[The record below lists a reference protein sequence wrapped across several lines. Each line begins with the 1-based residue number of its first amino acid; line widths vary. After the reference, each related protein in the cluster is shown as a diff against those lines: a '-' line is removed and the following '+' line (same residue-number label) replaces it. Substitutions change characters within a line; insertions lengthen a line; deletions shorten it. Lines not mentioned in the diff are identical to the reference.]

1 MTRPMSEDHLFDWMA
16 AAANDF
22 MVHTTQMWW
31 SLFTMMGAFGL
42 AHSGAIYQSSKKEP
56 FHCIWSLQR
65 G

>member
-1 MTRPMSEDHLFDWMA
+1 MA

-22 MVHTTQMWW
+22 MVHTKQMWW

-42 AHSGAIYQSSKKEP
+42 AHSGAIYQSSKAISLLESSV
-56 FHCIWSLQR
+56 IWSLQR

>member
-1 MTRPMSEDHLFDWMA
+1 MA

-22 MVHTTQMWW
+22 MVHTKQMWW

-56 FHCIWSLQR
+56 FHC
-65 G
+65 